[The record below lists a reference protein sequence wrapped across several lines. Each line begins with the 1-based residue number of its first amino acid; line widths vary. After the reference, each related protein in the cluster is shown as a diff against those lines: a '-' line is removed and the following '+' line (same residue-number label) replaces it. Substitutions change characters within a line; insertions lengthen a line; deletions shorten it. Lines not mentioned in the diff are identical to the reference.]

1 MGSEPEPSSE
11 SSPEPPAAGAPEVD
25 TEAEHEPDPE
35 PEPALDPQPEPD
47 PQPELAIVDID
58 GVVAD
63 VRHRL
68 HHVEAQPRDWDAFF
82 GAAHRDPLHEEGAAL
97 VRRLA
102 QDHEV
107 VFLTGRPEWLR
118 ADTAEWLERHG
129 MGGHLLLMRRRGD
142 RRPAKAMKL
151 QVVRDLARGRTIG
164 AVVDDDQMVVD
175 TMRRAGYPTLLA
187 DWEARSIAE
196 EQALLDAQESD
207 GQT

>member
-1 MGSEPEPSSE
+1 MGSEPEP
-11 SSPEPPAAGAPEVD
+11 P
-25 TEAEHEPDPE
+25 PDPE
-35 PEPALDPQPEPD
+35 PSPDDAPSPGPSPEPEAER
-47 PQPELAIVDID
+47 ELAIVDID

-118 ADTAEWLERHG
+118 ADTAGWLERHG
-129 MGGHLLLMRRRGD
+129 MGGYRLLMRRRGD

-151 QVVRDLARGRTIG
+151 QAVRDLARGRTIG

-175 TMRRAGYPTLLA
+175 TMRRAGYPTLHA
-187 DWEARSIAE
+187 DWEARSAVE
-196 EQALLDAQESD
+196 HDALRTAQESD
-207 GQT
+207 GLT